1 MFCVFLFELVFGNNK
16 ERPFCEATVTLI
28 AKSNILQK
36 KENFKPVSLMNID
49 TKMLNTFLLQIQ
61 THFVANPAAH
71 KKDHTPQPSW
81 IHPWVKRMV
90 QYTQISQCDTAH
102 QQKKR

>member
-1 MFCVFLFELVFGNNK
+1 
-16 ERPFCEATVTLI
+16 
-28 AKSNILQK
+28 
-36 KENFKPVSLMNID
+36 MNID

-61 THFVANPAAH
+61 TDFVANPATQ

-81 IHPWVKRMV
+81 IHPWIRQMV
-90 QYTQISQCDTAH
+90 QHTQINQCDTAH

>member
-1 MFCVFLFELVFGNNK
+1 
-16 ERPFCEATVTLI
+16 
-28 AKSNILQK
+28 
-36 KENFKPVSLMNID
+36 MNID

-81 IHPWVKRMV
+81 IHPWVRRMV
-90 QYTQISQCDTAH
+90 QHTQISQCDTAH
-102 QQKKR
+102 QKRKDENHMIISINTEKTFDKIQHPFMIESLTKRI